1 MTTTMLVLGGTAWLG
16 REVAREAIEAGYDVT
31 CLARGESG
39 AVPDGARL
47 VSADRTRADGY
58 EAVSGT
64 DWDTV
69 VDVARQ
75 PGQVRSALQALADRA
90 GHWTFVSTCSV
101 YADHGTPGADESAE
115 LLPALVGDAGTPEQY
130 GEAKVACE
138 LACRDAVGDRLLV
151 ARAGLIAGY
160 GDPSDRFGYWPARLA
175 AAADADS
182 AWGPTVLWPDVPTAP
197 TQVIDVR
204 DLAQWLVRAAR
215 DRTTGTYNAVGES
228 RPFAD
233 LLRTV
238 AEVVGFDGEVEAVD
252 PDWLVGQD
260 VQEWAGPR
268 SLPLWIAD
276 PDWGGFSARDGRA
289 ARDVGLALRPL
300 ADLVADALR
309 WEREQGLGRQR
320 AAGLAPDDEQELLA
334 AWRGR

>member
-1 MTTTMLVLGGTAWLG
+1 MTTMLVLGGTGWLG
-16 REVAREAIEAGYDVT
+16 REVVRAAVEQGYDVT

-39 AVPDGARL
+39 GVPDVARL
-47 VSADRTRADGY
+47 VAADRTRA
-58 EAVSGT
+58 EAYDAVAGAH
-64 DWDTV
+64 WDAV

-75 PGQVRSALQALADRA
+75 PGQVRSALRALGDRA

-101 YADHGTPGADESAE
+101 YADHGTPGADESAV
-115 LLPALVGDAGTPEQY
+115 LLPALAGDVGTPEEY

-175 AAADADS
+175 AAAEADP
-182 AWGPTVLWPDVPTAP
+182 AWGPSVLWPDVPTAP
-197 TQVIDVR
+197 TQAVDVR
-204 DLAQWLVRAAR
+204 DLAQWLVRAGR
-215 DRTTGTYNAVGES
+215 DGTTGTYNAVGES

-238 AEVVGFDGEVEAVD
+238 AEVVGFEGAVEAVD
-252 PDWLVGQD
+252 PDWLVAHD

-276 PDWGGFSARDGRA
+276 PGWGGFSARDGWA
-289 ARDVGLALRPL
+289 AWQAGLTLRPL
-300 ADLVADALR
+300 ADLVADSLR
-309 WEREQGLGRQR
+309 WEREQGLGRER